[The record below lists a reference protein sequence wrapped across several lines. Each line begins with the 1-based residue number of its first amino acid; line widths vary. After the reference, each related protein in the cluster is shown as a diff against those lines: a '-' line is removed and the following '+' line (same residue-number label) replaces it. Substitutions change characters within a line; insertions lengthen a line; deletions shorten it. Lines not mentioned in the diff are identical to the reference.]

1 MNPQDDTTRHQDTPD
16 GPEPKTDRK
25 AGLDSE
31 VGDLDDPDAE
41 DEDALPGRAGG
52 GLAGG

>member
-1 MNPQDDTTRHQDTPD
+1 MKPQDDTTQDTPD
-16 GPEPKTDRK
+16 PSEPKPDRR

-31 VGDLDDPDAE
+31 VGDFDDPDADD